1 MTSQP
6 SMGALVACAGE
17 DTTNIKL
24 DDVWK
29 YSEYWEQVRTLYAP
43 FDCTATMKSG
53 SSDVYQHEI
62 PGGQYTNLHF
72 QAYSMGLADQFRDV
86 KSAYADANQ
95 LLGNIIKVTPS
106 SKVVGDLAQFMVH
119 NDLSADDVKDKAS
132 ELSFPN
138 SVIDMMQGGL
148 GWPEGGFPEPLRT
161 DIVGDRRHLSIDL
174 VALWMMLI
182 SKLLPDSCRH
192 NSETFTSQR
201 K

>member
-1 MTSQP
+1 
-6 SMGALVACAGE
+6 
-17 DTTNIKL
+17 
-24 DDVWK
+24 
-29 YSEYWEQVRTLYAP
+29 
-43 FDCTATMKSG
+43 MKSG

-72 QAYSMGLADQFRDV
+72 QAYSMGLGDQFRDV
-86 KSAYADANQ
+86 KTAYAEANH

-119 NDLSADDVKDKAS
+119 NDLSADDVKAKAS

-161 DIVGDRRHLSIDL
+161 DIVGDR
-174 VALWMMLI
+174 
-182 SKLLPDSCRH
+182 
-192 NSETFTSQR
+192 ETFVDRPGRTMDDVDFKAITRQLQTQFKNLYITKELVYDNKFVPSEFTI
-201 K
+201 